1 MEILKKIQDLKPGE
15 SALSLE
21 FYDRSAQYVLDEYLM
36 DFIDYDTFIEEIDHP
51 PPNHKDYRLDHGG
64 LELDGGKGVFG
75 WVHWS
80 LKNYILLSS

>member
-1 MEILKKIQDLKPGE
+1 MELEILKKIQDLKPGE

-51 PPNHKDYRLDHGG
+51 PPNHKDYRLDFTLASVWFKHIVF
-64 LELDGGKGVFG
+64 LEYF
-75 WVHWS
+75 
-80 LKNYILLSS
+80 I

>member
-1 MEILKKIQDLKPGE
+1 M
-15 SALSLE
+15 E

-75 WVHWS
+75 WAH
-80 LKNYILLSS
+80 